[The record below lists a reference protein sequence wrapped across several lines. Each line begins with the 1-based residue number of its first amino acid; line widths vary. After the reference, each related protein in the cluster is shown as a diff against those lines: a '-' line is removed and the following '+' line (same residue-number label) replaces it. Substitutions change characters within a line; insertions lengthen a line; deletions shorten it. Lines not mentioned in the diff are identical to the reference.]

1 MAGSLATEED
11 ATLAIT
17 EDAAAAIKGIVG
29 SPGLPQGAGL
39 RITQEQ
45 GREPDGKPR
54 TDLRLS
60 VVAGP
65 EDGDEVLEAERIFI
79 DPETANLLDDRL
91 LDADVVDDEVRFSLD
106 VQAESR

>member
-1 MAGSLATEED
+1 V
-11 ATLAIT
+11 LAIT

-29 SPGLPQGAGL
+29 SPGLPDGAGL

-45 GREPDGKPR
+45 NVESDGQTPR

-60 VVAGP
+60 VVAAP
-65 EDGDEVLEAERIFI
+65 EDGDQVLEAERVFV
-79 DPETANLLDDRL
+79 DPDAAELLADKL

-106 VQAESR
+106 IQAESL